1 MKYEAAS
8 RGELDASFAATA
20 GVGRELYEQYYK
32 GEPSE
37 ECADDNR
44 ANGQSMAAGLRDQ
57 SCLSSFCI
65 THAYEVHLSMKA
77 STRCIVM
84 TALSLT
90 ACSDGGGSK
99 EIVSQAY
106 RDRDEA
112 GAAKSIDQGW
122 LPAQLPASSVNI
134 LEAHNID
141 SGEVWIK
148 VSLSGGDLAKFV
160 ERCNRNLQQLLPNA
174 RRTMR
179 AAPWWPSSLMEGAGK
194 GDEDVWQIYT
204 CPRMNHGGTDF
215 TAGLAVAEA
224 SHEVFYWLLVP

>member
-1 MKYEAAS
+1 MI
-8 RGELDASFAATA
+8 LC
-20 GVGRELYEQYYK
+20 V
-32 GEPSE
+32 
-37 ECADDNR
+37 
-44 ANGQSMAAGLRDQ
+44 
-57 SCLSSFCI
+57 
-65 THAYEVHLSMKA
+65 THACKVRLSMKTFT
-77 STRCIVM
+77 SCIVM

-90 ACSDGGGSK
+90 ACSDGVGSK

-106 RDRDEA
+106 RDRNEA
-112 GAAKSIDQGW
+112 SAAESFDQGW

-148 VSLSGGDLAKFV
+148 VSLSGGDVAEFV
-160 ERCNRNLQQLLPNA
+160 ERCNLNFQQVLPNA
-174 RRTMR
+174 RRTRR

-194 GDEDVWQIYT
+194 GNEDVWQIYT
-204 CPRMNHGGTDF
+204 CPKMNHGGTDF